1 MHIIRI
7 ICFWYY
13 SRVII
18 RLSLFTVLEFF
29 RTCMFFKKLKLHTPE
44 YSYALKN
51 TLAKFKL
58 NSKSY
63 TAVFRERFSEKAH
76 ATIPKGIVDGFKV
89 HCSSKNFERMA
100 RQAIDLCLRVL
111 KESNKS
117 RFDSYSVRNSVM
129 IIYHIAFRDCRVHI
143 FSDNLSRNRWC
154 YDP

>member
-1 MHIIRI
+1 MYIIRI

-29 RTCMFFKKLKLHTPE
+29 RTCMFFKKLKLHMPE

-51 TLAKFKL
+51 TLAKCKL

-63 TAVFRERFSEKAH
+63 TAISWKVLGKSVCDHPERYCGWFR
-76 ATIPKGIVDGFKV
+76 V

-100 RQAIDLCLRVL
+100 LQAIDLCLRVL
-111 KESNKS
+111 KESKKS
-117 RFDSYSVRNSVM
+117 RCGSYSVRNSVL
-129 IIYHIAFRDCRVHI
+129 IISHIAFRDCRVHI
-143 FSDNLSRNRWC
+143 FSDNLSRNRWY